1 MYDNNLKVKAKSE
14 AVPDMK
20 KVLPYARRKVL
31 ENVKVVFSG
40 VVKFASDTALCFE
53 YLMAPININR
63 FP

>member
-40 VVKFASDTALCFE
+40 VVKFASDTAL
-53 YLMAPININR
+53 YL
-63 FP
+63 